1 MKKIII
7 IVSLLFG
14 AILLSTKSK
23 ADSDVF
29 LNLGIGVGLPAPVF
43 VAPPPVIYSAPTFAS
58 ASLISEISP
67 NTFLSFSIGVP
78 APVFV
83 APVPLVLVPP
93 VFTYPSVVVESA
105 PAIVYPAPVIFH
117 SGPRHIKIHNNIH
130 INSHG
135 GPPGLYKHKYRG
147 HSYGRPPGHHKFK
160 VKPKH
165 VHR

>member
-58 ASLISEISP
+58 ASVISEVSP
-67 NTFLSFSIGVP
+67 NTFLSFSVGVP

-93 VFTYPSVVVESA
+93 VVVESA

-135 GPPGLYKHKYRG
+135 GPPGHY
-147 HSYGRPPGHHKFK
+147 KFK
-160 VKPKH
+160 VKHKH
-165 VHR
+165 GHK

>member
-1 MKKIII
+1 MKKTIA
-7 IVSLLFG
+7 IVSLVLG
-14 AILLSTKSK
+14 VLLSTKSK
-23 ADSDVF
+23 ADSNVF
-29 LNLGIGVGLPAPVF
+29 LNLGIGLGLPAPVF
-43 VAPPPVIYSAPTFAS
+43 VAPSPVVYYPPTFAS
-58 ASLISEISP
+58 ASLISEVSP
-67 NTFLSFSIGVP
+67 NTFLSFSVGVP

-83 APVPLVLVPP
+83 AAAPVVFAPP
-93 VFTYPSVVVESA
+93 VFTYPSVVIESA